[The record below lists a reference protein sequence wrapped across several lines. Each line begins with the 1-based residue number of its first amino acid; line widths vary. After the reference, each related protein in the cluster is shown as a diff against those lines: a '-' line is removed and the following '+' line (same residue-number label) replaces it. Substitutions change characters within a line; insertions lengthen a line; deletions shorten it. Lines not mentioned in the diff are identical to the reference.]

1 MRKIEIEYKVRD
13 QVHVSDNMNWIATD
27 ESGNMVAY
35 ENKPIPIDYNKEE
48 DGVWIAP
55 GDFEFI
61 MKIDNP
67 VDWKGS
73 LVKI

>member
-13 QVHVSDNMNWIATD
+13 QIHVSDNMNWIATD
-27 ESGNMVAY
+27 ESGRMYAY
-35 ENKPIPIDYNKEE
+35 ENEPLPIEDEE
-48 DGVWIAP
+48 GEWVSA